1 MLLVI
6 DRKETTVRHSAG
18 VLRIERPD
26 EPAKTIP
33 IQMLEQV
40 VVYGNPLV
48 ESAVWR
54 ALADA
59 GIPATLVDL
68 RGKQQTAFLGAGLA
82 TQLPTRRMQ
91 HRCADGAGKQLAV
104 ARYVVQQK
112 LLSYALPLQRL
123 QTLYGVDAARAQV
136 FSAQV
141 EQTLAKLPAAA
152 SINSL
157 SGLEG
162 QVAAAWFALLGEV
175 LGERWGFHGRNRQPP
190 RDPVNALLSLG
201 YTLML
206 GEVRHAVLAA
216 GFDPALGFL
225 HQDYPGRESLPLDVL
240 ETFRAAVDTLVLEW
254 LQRTPL
260 DNSSFYYREGEGCR
274 LSKAIRPAFYGA
286 WAMHRQRCPRPFAPA
301 DEAAEWGHASLS
313 EIINGQVMRLREV
326 LKTVDNQGN
335 TP

>member
-6 DRKETTVRHSAG
+6 DRKETVVRYLSG
-18 VLRIERPD
+18 TLRIERPD
-26 EPAKTIP
+26 EPPKTVP

-59 GIPATLVDL
+59 GVPATLVDV
-68 RGKQQTAFLGAGLA
+68 RGKQQSAFLGAGLA

-91 HRCADGAGKQLAV
+91 HRCADGADKQLAV

-112 LLSYALPLQRL
+112 LRSYALPLQRL
-123 QTLYGVDAARAQV
+123 ACLYEPGENNTQAFQT
-136 FSAQV
+136 QV
-141 EQTLAKLPAAA
+141 EQTLAKLPAAN
-152 SINSL
+152 SFNSL

-162 QVAAAWFALLGEV
+162 QVAAAWFALLAAP
-175 LGERWGFHGRNRQPP
+175 LAQWGFKGRNRQPP

-206 GEVRHAVLAA
+206 SEVRHTVMQA

-240 ETFRAAVDTLVLEW
+240 ETFRATVDTLVLEW

-260 DNSSFYYREGEGCR
+260 DKGSFYYRESEGCR
-274 LSKAIRPAFYGA
+274 LSKAARPAFYAA
-286 WAMHRQRCPRPFAPA
+286 WAQLRQHCPRPFPPA
-301 DEAAEWGHASLS
+301 NSGAEWEYASLS
-313 EIINGQVMRLREV
+313 EILNGQVMRLRDL
-326 LKTVDNQGN
+326 LKSLDNQEN